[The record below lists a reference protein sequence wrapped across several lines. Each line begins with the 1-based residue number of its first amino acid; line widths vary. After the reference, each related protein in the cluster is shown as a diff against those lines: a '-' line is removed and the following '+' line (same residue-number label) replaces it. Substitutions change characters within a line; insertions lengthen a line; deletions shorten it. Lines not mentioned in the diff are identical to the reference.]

1 MRTAAGFFSM
11 EWPRCACE
19 QQQQWTPE
27 EDKRLLELQAA
38 GKSSVAAELRR
49 SVGAVHGGQGKVCQ

>member
-1 MRTAAGFFSM
+1 M
-11 EWPRCACE
+11 ERPRCACE